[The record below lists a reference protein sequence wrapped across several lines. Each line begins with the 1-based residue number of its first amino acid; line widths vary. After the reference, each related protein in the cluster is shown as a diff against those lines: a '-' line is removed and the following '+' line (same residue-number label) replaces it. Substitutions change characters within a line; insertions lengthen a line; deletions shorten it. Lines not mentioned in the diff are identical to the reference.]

1 MVLVIRLC
9 NPLGIFSDNVILSR
23 IRAAILRDV
32 YLDCCINKAY
42 GLPITVD
49 ETGIFCCTGDL
60 MSSVRSTFRL
70 YL

>member
-1 MVLVIRLC
+1 MFLVLRLS
-9 NPLGIFSDNVILSR
+9 IFSDNVLLSR

-32 YLDCCINKAY
+32 YLVSCINIAD
-42 GLPITVD
+42 GLLITVD
-49 ETGIFCCTGDL
+49 ETGIFCFTGDL